1 MGRSDEAEPKPI
13 QSLKNLERGNKL
25 WLVVSSMQVKSL
37 LNGVPLIKGDIF
49 KIGRIKMRV
58 REINV
63 LGDDAEISSW

>member
-1 MGRSDEAEPKPI
+1 
-13 QSLKNLERGNKL
+13 
-25 WLVVSSMQVKSL
+25 MQVKSL
-37 LNGVPLIKGDIF
+37 HNGVPLIKGDIF